1 MFELNGSS
9 SDDRKSQYALY
20 QIDNL
25 LSPPFRTATLV
36 ESETIEGQIGEAC
49 GEDCVKGAGVGGD
62 ACEDGRHGAGCG
74 GA

>member
-36 ESETIEGQIGEAC
+36 ESETIEGQIGEGCWA
-49 GEDCVKGAGVGGD
+49 GELSIKAQSGSSSQWLSSTVPAI
-62 ACEDGRHGAGCG
+62 R
-74 GA
+74 

>member
-36 ESETIEGQIGEAC
+36 ESETIEGQIGE
-49 GEDCVKGAGVGGD
+49 
-62 ACEDGRHGAGCG
+62 GCRVTPKMSVSILKL
-74 GA
+74 

>member
-36 ESETIEGQIGEAC
+36 ESETIEGQIGEGC
-49 GEDCVKGAGVGGD
+49 TLLLMSHPKQGFW
-62 ACEDGRHGAGCG
+62 GRRWGT
-74 GA
+74 

>member
-36 ESETIEGQIGEAC
+36 ESETIEGQIGEGC
-49 GEDCVKGAGVGGD
+49 LGGL
-62 ACEDGRHGAGCG
+62 
-74 GA
+74 

>member
-9 SDDRKSQYALY
+9 SDDRKSQYTLY

-36 ESETIEGQIGEAC
+36 ESETIEGQIGEGC
-49 GEDCVKGAGVGGD
+49 LESLQRKGP
-62 ACEDGRHGAGCG
+62 
-74 GA
+74 